1 MLKEHFFIR
10 IMLTIVLGIFYV
22 LAFMNMAKRNSI
34 ETVPQKHT
42 KLKVL
47 GAFFALTGILIGILS
62 VYLITQVH
70 YPEEAIG
77 PNDFSSHEIIRPS
90 DKTMYWGYPTTTQNQ
105 SISFV
110 SNVFLCFGLA
120 AYFFLFKSSNTNWWK
135 KVFKILFFILFSM
148 FYFSATNLHYFDIYE
163 LINPGMFAIM
173 AFFVLRNKQEGKV
186 KEIPV
191 IITDQ
196 EEDIKREKIVN
207 EPDDST
213 YMPKAIPDYG
223 TPSSINETDAQ
234 LPDMTSIEQDHITID
249 AEIEQEPC
257 SEENIQEPM
266 EEQKSEPEAD
276 TVINFCRYCGKKVD
290 YNSNA
295 KFCKHCGKQLY

>member
-10 IMLTIVLGIFYV
+10 IMLTIVLGILYV
-22 LAFMNMAKRNSI
+22 LAFMKMAKRNSK

-47 GAFFALTGILIGILS
+47 GVFFALTGILMGFLG
-62 VYLITQVH
+62 VYLITQLH

-77 PNDFSSHEIIRPS
+77 PNIFSPNMIFRPS
-90 DKTMYWGYPTTTQNQ
+90 DQTMYWGYATTAQSQ
-105 SISFV
+105 SISFI
-110 SNVFLCFGLA
+110 SNVFLCLGLA
-120 AYFFLFKSSNTNWWK
+120 AYFFLYKSSKTSWWE
-135 KVFKILFFILFSM
+135 KVFKILFCILFSV
-148 FYFSATNLHYFDIYE
+148 FYFSATDFHYFDLYE
-163 LINPGMFAIM
+163 WIAPGLFAIM
-173 AFFVLRNKQEGKV
+173 AYFALRNKQEGKV
-186 KEIPV
+186 QEVPK
-191 IITDQ
+191 IITEQQ
-196 EEDIKREKIVN
+196 EDSKQKKFVN

-213 YMPKAIPDYG
+213 YMPKVIPDYG